1 MKSESFLESYWFMNT
16 MEFVK
21 DCWPDKIWLT
31 THCVA
36 ELMIVGTKPNCR
48 LVQRNGGGT

>member
-1 MKSESFLESYWFMNT
+1 MKYESFIESYWFMNT
-16 MEFVK
+16 VEFVK
-21 DCWPDKIWLT
+21 DCWPNKIRLT

-36 ELMIVGTKPNCR
+36 ELTIVRIEPNCR